1 MIAYVDCLST
11 EPSTKCWNRRYY
23 EDEDELLPLYT
34 RRLQPK
40 TEGSLRRRLLTHKIY
55 QQQDA
60 LWAPRPLAGPIHNKG
75 TPLLQPRRPPN
86 PTPVH
91 VRQEWS
97 RGRGLFNPPSSITSF
112 SFESL
117 PDSKLFPFEMFPPSE
132 QVLTLALPKR
142 GSQSLEVLRKLLDVS
157 SSCVGTCAVFTFGCL
172 DCP

>member
-11 EPSTKCWNRRYY
+11 EPSAKCWNRRYY

-40 TEGSLRRRLLTHKIY
+40 TEGSLRRRLLTSKIY

-60 LWAPRPLAGPIHNKG
+60 LWAPRPMAGPIPGKG

-97 RGRGLFNPPSSITSF
+97 RGRGLSFPLLFNPPSSITLF
-112 SFESL
+112 LCEPL
-117 PDSKLFPFEMFPPSE
+117 PDSKWFPFQWFPSPHSR
-132 QVLTLALPKR
+132 LTRA
-142 GSQSLEVLRKLLDVS
+142 
-157 SSCVGTCAVFTFGCL
+157 
-172 DCP
+172 